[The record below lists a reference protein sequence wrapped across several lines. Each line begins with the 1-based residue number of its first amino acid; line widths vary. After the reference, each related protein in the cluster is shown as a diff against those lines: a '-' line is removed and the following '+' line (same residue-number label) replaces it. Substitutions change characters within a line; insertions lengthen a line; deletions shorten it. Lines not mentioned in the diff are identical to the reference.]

1 MNKLEIKVKQT
12 LSYRRTTCVSRGP
25 DGAAFMTGVF
35 DGHAGPY
42 NAQAVRKDFIFF
54 KLVYF
59 LLHTFSLFL
68 FFLLH
73 FRDLTICL

>member
-1 MNKLEIKVKQT
+1 MNKLEIKVKPT

-42 NAQAVRKDFIFF
+42 NAQAVRKDFIFIF
-54 KLVYF
+54 RFTRNVGF
-59 LLHTFSLFL
+59 FNNMQLLP
-68 FFLLH
+68 
-73 FRDLTICL
+73 